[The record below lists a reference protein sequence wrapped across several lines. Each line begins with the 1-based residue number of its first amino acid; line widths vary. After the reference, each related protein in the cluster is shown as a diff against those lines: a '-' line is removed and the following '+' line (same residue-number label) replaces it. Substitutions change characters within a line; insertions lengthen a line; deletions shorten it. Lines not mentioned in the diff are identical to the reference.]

1 VYNGKSDNLKPLS
14 QHTEARQITMTDE
27 DTRSRLKR
35 AVENLDSLPAMPII
49 AQKLLALPLNTD
61 EGEEELLKLIGQD
74 PQIYAKLIG
83 MANSPMMGVSRK
95 ISSVQ
100 DAAMLLGLTRV
111 KSVALG
117 IASMANLSQ
126 LAPGKYF
133 NPQDLWLHCMTVAMV
148 MRTIA
153 QFMPRTMRPNEDQ
166 IFLAGLLHDIGF
178 MALHHID
185 VEASDELQLQV
196 ILQAERPIL
205 EIELET
211 LGITHCFIGSQLA
224 KHWSLPSEII
234 GAIGYHHPPYV
245 EVVAAKNPLA
255 RLINLAEKILPD
267 FGIAEHTTAEILE
280 HEWTELGID
289 LADVDEICN
298 LANELAVQ
306 TSQMTP

>member
-1 VYNGKSDNLKPLS
+1 
-14 QHTEARQITMTDE
+14 MTDE
-27 DTRSRLKR
+27 DIRSRLKR
-35 AVENLDSLPAMPII
+35 AVTNLDSLPAMPVI

-61 EGEEELLKLIGQD
+61 KGEEELLKLVGQD

-83 MANSPMMGVSRK
+83 MANSPMMGVTRK
-95 ISSVQ
+95 INSVQ
-100 DAAMLLGLTRV
+100 DAAMLLGLTKV

-117 IASMANLSQ
+117 IASMSNLSK

-133 NPQDLWLHCMTVAMV
+133 DPQDLWLHCMTVAMV

-153 QFMPRTMRPNEDQ
+153 QSMPRAMRPNEDQ

-185 VEASDELQLQV
+185 VMVSDELHHQLAVQP
-196 ILQAERPIL
+196 ERPIM

-211 LGITHCFIGSQLA
+211 LGITHCFIGAQLA
-224 KHWSLPSEII
+224 KHWNLPSEII

-245 EVVAAKNPLA
+245 EEVAAQNPLV
-255 RLINLAEKILPD
+255 RLVNLAEKVLPN
-267 FGIAEHTTAEILE
+267 FGMAEHTGEAIQE

-289 LADVDEICN
+289 LADVEEICN

-306 TSQMTP
+306 TAQMNP